1 MPMACYTFLEHYD
14 MAGKKI
20 IPFCTHEGS
29 GMGGSEKEI
38 KKTCPKAQV
47 LSGLAVHGAEA
58 AQSENKAVAWA
69 QKAIETRS

>member
-1 MPMACYTFLEHYD
+1 
-14 MAGKKI
+14 
-20 IPFCTHEGS
+20 
-29 GMGGSEKEI
+29 MGGSEKEI

-69 QKAIETRS
+69 QKSIETQS